1 MAFTPAVLSRRR
13 LLQLGVGAGA
23 GLLAACRSAPGPELL
38 LAEADLPAAWLKPCV
53 SLAKGR
59 PLAWLLLVWLP

>member
-23 GLLAACRSAPGPELL
+23 GLLAACRTAAGPELL
-38 LAEADLPAAWLKPCV
+38 LAPGCSSFFFFLRSFFK
-53 SLAKGR
+53 S
-59 PLAWLLLVWLP
+59 